1 MQANGWMKPVKGF
14 VGGKARECPR
24 DSEFDIDGT
33 QDPSLIAR
41 GGFLADGTFA
51 ELAGGIG

>member
-1 MQANGWMKPVKGF
+1 MQANAWIGLIKTANG
-14 VGGKARECPR
+14 CPQ
-24 DSEFDIDGT
+24 DPDINIDGT
-33 QDPSLIAR
+33 ENPSLIAR